1 MKQALSH
8 LLDDF
13 LSAVLFLIAYAA
25 SGNLRAA
32 VGIAVLAGTVPVVRL
47 AWQRRRVEPLRW
59 LSLGLLLA
67 LGTAAWLGQSPRF
80 IMAKPSAVHF
90 ALAAAM
96 SRGGWMFR
104 YLNTAAQQNVPKG
117 LVVATG
123 YAWAVLMAAL
133 GFTNLIIALY
143 FALPV
148 WAWFVTVIS
157 VGAKIALLALQYALF
172 RSIVRRR
179 LARAALPGRTS
190 AK

>member
-13 LSAVLFLIAYAA
+13 LSAVLFLIAYGATG
-25 SGNLRAA
+25 SLRAA
-32 VGIAVLAGTVPVVRL
+32 VGIAVLVGVVPA
-47 AWQRRRVEPLRW
+47 AWRTLQRRRVEMLQGA
-59 LSLGLLLA
+59 SLGLVLA
-67 LGTAAWLGQSPRF
+67 LGAAAWLGDSPRF
-80 IMAKPSAVHF
+80 IMARPSAVHF

-104 YLNTAAQQNVPKG
+104 CLNSPAQENVPKA
-117 LVVATG
+117 VIVAAG

-143 FALPV
+143 FDLRV

-157 VGAKIALLALQYALF
+157 VGAKLAALGLQFAIF
-172 RSIVRRR
+172 RTIVRRR
-179 LARAALPGRTS
+179 LAQAS
-190 AK
+190 AGEARYIK